1 MRQPMSDIW
10 YYIGKFC
17 QSLSGCLDPCL
28 LLHKAMLPVGKGS
41 AAFARANRAFSLLEM
56 LITLVLVII
65 MFVMLYGRGA
75 AGQQLRRKQ
84 NCQQNLQN
92 MYVALQVFA
101 TEHNEMLPTA
111 LGATTSEPA
120 LGQLVPRYTSTSVP
134 FICPASS
141 DSRLPEGEPIGERKI
156 SYAYYMGR
164 RISDASE
171 VLVSDAQVN
180 TLAKQKGDLEMSNA
194 KAPFPLPLTNGIVLL
209 NPKP

>member
-1 MRQPMSDIW
+1 
-10 YYIGKFC
+10 
-17 QSLSGCLDPCL
+17 
-28 LLHKAMLPVGKGS
+28 MLPTIKGS
-41 AAFARANRAFSLLEM
+41 AAFMGANRAFSLLEM

-84 NCQQNLQN
+84 NCQKNLQN
-92 MYVALQVFA
+92 MYVALQVYA
-101 TEHNEMLPTA
+101 NEHNEMLPAAT
-111 LGATTSEPA
+111 GATTSEAA
-120 LGQLVPRYTSTSVP
+120 LGQLVPRYTSMTAP

-164 RISDASE
+164 RISDANE
-171 VLVSDAQVN
+171 VLVTDAQVN
-180 TLAKQKGDLEMSNA
+180 TLAKQKGELVYSPDGKKPGNNHHKYGGNYLFCDGHLEMSYP
-194 KAPFPLPLTNGIVLL
+194 KAPFPLPLTNGVVLL